1 MNKDLLNILLNSN
14 KDIDNQQ
21 LMDYLAGKLSEEEK
35 HAVEMQLAEND
46 FMSDAVEGLEI
57 VKNKRDINVFVDQ
70 LNRDLHKKLFRKK
83 SKKQR
88 RKAVQQR
95 WTFAA
100 IILILALLVAAW
112 LMIVKY
118 QRLRHG

>member
-70 LNRDLHKKLFRKK
+70 LNRDLHKKLFRK
-83 SKKQR
+83 SKRQR
-88 RKAVQQR
+88 RKAIQQR

-100 IILILALLVAAW
+100 IILILALLLAAW

>member
-14 KDIDNQQ
+14 KDINNQQ

-70 LNRDLHKKLFRKK
+70 LNRDLHKKLFRK
-83 SKKQR
+83 SKRQR
-88 RKAVQQR
+88 RKAIQQR

-100 IILILALLVAAW
+100 IILILALLLAAW

>member
-46 FMSDAVEGLEI
+46 FMSDAVEGLET

>member
-35 HAVEMQLAEND
+35 HAVEIQLAEND

-70 LNRDLHKKLFRKK
+70 LNRDLHKKLFRK
-83 SKKQR
+83 SKRHR
-88 RKAVQQR
+88 RKAIQQR

-100 IILILALLVAAW
+100 IILILALLLAAW

-118 QRLRHG
+118 QHLRHG

>member
-14 KDIDNQQ
+14 KDINNQQ

-70 LNRDLHKKLFRKK
+70 LNRDLHKKLFRK
-83 SKKQR
+83 SKRQR
-88 RKAVQQR
+88 RKAIQQR

-100 IILILALLVAAW
+100 IILILVLLLAAW

>member
-70 LNRDLHKKLFRKK
+70 LNRDLHKKLFRK
-83 SKKQR
+83 SKRQR
-88 RKAVQQR
+88 RKAIQQR

-100 IILILALLVAAW
+100 IILILALLLAAW

-118 QRLRHG
+118 QHLRHG